1 MITGHH
7 GRKSR
12 CIASHPVT
20 LHNHTKKTNKELG
33 LWERESIV
41 SKSLFFFFTANEG
54 VLLMKRSRGGHVGI
68 FEALS
73 IARIIEATFCRPTS

>member
-1 MITGHH
+1 
-7 GRKSR
+7 
-12 CIASHPVT
+12 
-20 LHNHTKKTNKELG
+20 LG

-41 SKSLFFFFTANEG
+41 SKSLLFFFTANEG
-54 VLLMKRSRGGHVGI
+54 VLPMKRSRGGHVGI